1 LSVYV
6 IFIYLTP
13 SEKVSDQREYSVA
26 PDQSTSQPAPG
37 PTHASQAT
45 RHDFPR
51 SHTIPMSQV
60 VTEPPPQTGRMK
72 WYLWGHNN
80 EAGEHVQGGDGAQ

>member
-1 LSVYV
+1 VHQDHAQ
-6 IFIYLTP
+6 P
-13 SEKVSDQREYSVA
+13 KKRQKRKPVA
-26 PDQSTSQPAPG
+26 PDQSSFQPAPG

-45 RHDFPR
+45 KHDFPR

-72 WYLWGHNN
+72 WYLWRLNN
-80 EAGEHVQGGDGAQ
+80 EAGEPIQGGDGAQ